1 MRDGAD
7 GQKFNRRQLLGTSL
21 KAGTAAL
28 IPLAQTGCTTGLPA
42 VADSVLGAPNDAI
55 LAAFADRI
63 VPGDA
68 LGPAASRCGVVN
80 YINRSLADWNRA
92 ELPVLAAG
100 LQALDSIAQTRH
112 GQGFAAVSAEHQDEL
127 MIALEAGEL
136 TAVANGQALFARL
149 HRLVLEGM
157 FSDPYYGGNADYAG
171 WDLIGYP
178 GAVLASTAD
187 MQKMGGR
194 LTPLHTSAY
203 GAEHDGH

>member
-1 MRDGAD
+1 MRDGA
-7 GQKFNRRQLLGTSL
+7 GGPKLNRRQMLGTSL

-28 IPLAQTGCTTGLPA
+28 IPLAQTSCTTAQSPSASPLGTANLA
-42 VADSVLGAPNDAI
+42 V

-63 VPGDA
+63 VPADA
-68 LGPAASRCGVVN
+68 AGPAASDCGVVN
-80 YINRSLADWNRA
+80 YISRSLADWNRA

-100 LQALDSIAQTRH
+100 LQALDSVAQARH
-112 GQGFAAVSAEHQDEL
+112 GQGFAAITAEQQDAL

-136 TAVANGQALFARL
+136 GTVANSQALFTRL

-157 FSDPYYGGNADYAG
+157 FSDPYYGGNANYAG

-178 GAVLASTAD
+178 GAVLASTAE
-187 MQKMGGR
+187 MQKMGAR
-194 LTPLHTSAY
+194 LPPLHTSAY